1 MKIKK
6 IIKYIL
12 IIIIVIILLFT
23 TKILISFIPEKETIN
38 NEIINE
44 QILEETNTIDIEN
57 EETELQFAEEIIG
70 VLKIPK
76 LEIEA
81 EIKEG
86 TDWDTLANYIGHFE
100 NTPIWNGNV
109 ALASHNRGVA
119 VAHYFEGIH
128 LLQEG
133 DEIIYRT
140 NLGERRYSVYNTKEI
155 SSTDWSVTSET
166 EENILT
172 LITCIKNEPEKRLCV
187 QAKAI

>member
-1 MKIKK
+1 MIIKK

-38 NEIINE
+38 NETNNNQIIE
-44 QILEETNTIDIEN
+44 QTNTIDIE

-100 NTPIWNGNV
+100 NTPIWSGNV

-128 LLQEG
+128 LLEEG
-133 DEIIYRT
+133 DEIIYIT